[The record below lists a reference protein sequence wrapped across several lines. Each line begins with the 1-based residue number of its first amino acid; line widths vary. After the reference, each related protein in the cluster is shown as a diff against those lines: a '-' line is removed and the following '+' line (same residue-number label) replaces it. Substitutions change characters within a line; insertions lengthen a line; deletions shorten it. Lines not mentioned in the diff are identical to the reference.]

1 MLNTYNLDLGYSPEG
16 DEIDDV
22 LLPRWAED
30 LQDMMF
36 IMRAALESEFV
47 SLSLHKWI
55 DLIFGNKQ
63 KGKIAEESNNLYY
76 HLCYEEN
83 IDWSIYKVQNFLKI
97 FSESFSPKKS

>member
-1 MLNTYNLDLGYSPEG
+1 MNTYRLELGYSPEG

-36 IMRAALESEFV
+36 IMRTALESEFV
-47 SLSLHKWI
+47 SLSIHKWI
-55 DLIFGNKQ
+55 ELIWGHRQ
-63 KGKIAEESNNLYY
+63 KGEEAEKAYNLYY

-83 IDWSIYKVQNFLKI
+83 VDWSIYKVKSSKI
-97 FSESFSPKKS
+97 GL